1 MERINQKGLCKDLNF
16 SLNPGLIEYLEFLLP
31 FELLFLDIKRD
42 DKNKNMSL
50 LKAGLL
56 DTALTSHK
64 NFSSVCDPPDNPT
77 TSEFKPLKHLVKN
90 KNIVIQKADKCNIAV
105 ILDNC
110 S

>member
-1 MERINQKGLCKDLNF
+1 
-16 SLNPGLIEYLEFLLP
+16 
-31 FELLFLDIKRD
+31 
-42 DKNKNMSL
+42 MSL
-50 LKAGLL
+50 MKAGLL

-64 NFSSVCDPPDNPT
+64 NFSSVRDPPENPT

-90 KNIVIQKADKCNIAV
+90 KNVVIQKADKCNIVV

>member
-1 MERINQKGLCKDLNF
+1 
-16 SLNPGLIEYLEFLLP
+16 
-31 FELLFLDIKRD
+31 
-42 DKNKNMSL
+42 MSL
-50 LKAGLL
+50 IKAGLL